1 MEEIFF
7 FHIKGNNNNFY
18 LHVIHSAISSS
29 MVNISI
35 VKYLKKSKIFST
47 PIVLLIFFNV
57 YLQ

>member
-1 MEEIFF
+1 MKEIFF
-7 FHIKGNNNNFY
+7 FHVKGNDNYFY
-18 LHVIHSAISSS
+18 LHVIHSAISSPI
-29 MVNISI
+29 VNISI